1 MTMWCSESHDD
12 EYPEDDWNL
21 YQSIDRV
28 ESLNTAGVTE
38 AIGIFKPRAHRR
50 EPAPSMLSNADGELI
65 LKIWFRSPVNIR
77 RFCVAACGA
86 EGAEVLRR
94 PSLVRCFTTP
104 SAQSADFPGITEM
117 EPVQSVELPENGDAD
132 ISVACHLHAYSQ
144 VLFLLLHISGDKVP
158 CGPIC
163 VSYIGLQGTHS
174 HASRQ
179 AVDAK
184 YEPLL
189 TGQDGQDN
197 DEKAAGDESHQCM

>member
-1 MTMWCSESHDD
+1 MTLWCSESHDD

-28 ESLNTAGVTE
+28 EGLNTAGVTE
-38 AIGIFKPRAHRR
+38 AIGIFKPRSQRR
-50 EPAPSMLSNADGELI
+50 EPSPSVLSNADGELI

-86 EGAEVLRR
+86 EVAEVLRP

-104 SAQSADFPGITEM
+104 AAQSADFPGITEM
-117 EPVQSVELPENGDAD
+117 EPVQTAELPENGDAD
-132 ISVACHLHAYSQ
+132 ISVACQLHAYSQ
-144 VLFLLLHISGDKVP
+144 VPFLLLHISGDKVP
-158 CGPIC
+158 RGPIR
-163 VSYIGLQGTHS
+163 VSYIGFQGTHC

-184 YEPLL
+184 YEPIHA
-189 TGQDGQDN
+189 GHDVQDN
-197 DEKAAGDESHQCM
+197 DEEAAGDESHQCM